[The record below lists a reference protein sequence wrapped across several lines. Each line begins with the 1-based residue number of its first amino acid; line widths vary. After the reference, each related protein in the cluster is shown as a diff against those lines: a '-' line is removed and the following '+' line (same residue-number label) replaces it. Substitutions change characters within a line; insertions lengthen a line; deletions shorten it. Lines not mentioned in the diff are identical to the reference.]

1 MKIEV
6 EKYEG
11 VWIWTNMFGATL
23 LHRKCFYFYSSVI
36 INIIIILSYY
46 HIILVADNISTTDY
60 TWMTLSGSV
69 EIKYFFRLILT
80 KVELKY
86 NAVWRRLSNCIL
98 KIMNADYSSAA
109 GLE

>member
-1 MKIEV
+1 
-6 EKYEG
+6 
-11 VWIWTNMFGATL
+11 
-23 LHRKCFYFYSSVI
+23 
-36 INIIIILSYY
+36 
-46 HIILVADNISTTDY
+46 
-60 TWMTLSGSV
+60 MTLSGSV